1 MGTSAQRRQA
11 MDTPLDQPSVLS
23 SKASVPEIAGW
34 HVPRDAGP
42 AADELTLLDAL
53 RRGDESAF
61 TLLVDRY
68 HTALL
73 RLALAFVSNRAI
85 AEEVVQD
92 TWLGVLG
99 GLGRFEGRSS
109 LRTWIFRILANKAKT
124 RAQREGRTI
133 PFSSLPDLDLELDG
147 PSVEPDRFLPP
158 DHAQWPGHWATPA
171 QSWEGIPEERL
182 LAQET
187 RACIQDA
194 IDALPP
200 LQREVITLRDVEG
213 CTAEEACHILSVTET
228 HQRVLLH
235 RARSRVR
242 GALERYF
249 EET

>member
-1 MGTSAQRRQA
+1 M
-11 MDTPLDQPSVLS
+11 
-23 SKASVPEIAGW
+23 
-34 HVPRDAGP
+34 PRDAGP
-42 AADELTLLDAL
+42 SADELTLLDAL

-61 TLLVDRY
+61 SLLVDRY
-68 HTALL
+68 QTALL

-124 RAQREGRTI
+124 RAQREGRTV
-133 PFSSLPDLDLELDG
+133 PFSSLSDLDLELDG

-158 DHAQWPGHWATPA
+158 DHAQWPGHWATPP

-187 RACIQDA
+187 RARIQDA

-213 CTAEEACHILSVTET
+213 CTAEEASHILSVTET
-228 HQRVLLH
+228 NQRVLLH

-249 EET
+249 EEI